1 MAEAVI
7 AKMDDFSERWR
18 VTKKNKTTKI
28 VEMRFDEDRI
38 VKGVSLL
45 SELEREEL
53 VRLSEID
60 VLAIVK
66 VLEAGEYKL
75 EREPK
80 PKSITTGCNASED
93 VKEVEV

>member
-1 MAEAVI
+1 MAEAEIV
-7 AKMDDFSERWR
+7 KMDDFSERWR
-18 VTKKNKTTKI
+18 VTKKNKTKI
-28 VEMRFDEDRI
+28 VEIRFDEDKI

-53 VRLSEID
+53 TRLTELD

-75 EREPK
+75 ER
-80 PKSITTGCNASED
+80 
-93 VKEVEV
+93 